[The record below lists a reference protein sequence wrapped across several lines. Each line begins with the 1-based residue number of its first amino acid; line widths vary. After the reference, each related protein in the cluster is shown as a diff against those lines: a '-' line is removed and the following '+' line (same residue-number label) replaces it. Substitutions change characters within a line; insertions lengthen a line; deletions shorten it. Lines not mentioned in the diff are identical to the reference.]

1 MDLQTN
7 KDNMQLLIYNR
18 LLFEIKI
25 LRQTLQNSINNE
37 LKHIDTNANMLKQI
51 QETFYVISNNLYP
64 L

>member
-1 MDLQTN
+1 MDIPID

-37 LKHIDTNANMLKQI
+37 LKYIETMMNMLKLT
-51 QETFYVISNNLYP
+51 QETFYIISNNLYP

>member
-1 MDLQTN
+1 MNLSAN

-25 LRQTLQNSINNE
+25 LKQTLQNSINNE
-37 LKHIDTNANMLKQI
+37 LKHINTIMSILKQT

>member
-1 MDLQTN
+1 MDLPAN
-7 KDNMQLLIYNR
+7 KNNMQLLIYNR

-37 LKHIDTNANMLKQI
+37 LKHIDTIMNILKQT

-64 L
+64 S